1 MRWFVVTSLVLF
13 MVACS
18 EAPAEAEKTDEARP
32 VKLLTV
38 TENNGA
44 KLREFP
50 GVVEAAKVAQL
61 TFRVAGEITELPVR
75 PGAEVKQG
83 DLIARLDPT
92 DYQLAVD

>member
-50 GVVEAAKVAQL
+50 GE
-61 TFRVAGEITELPVR
+61 TGCRS
-75 PGAEVKQG
+75 
-83 DLIARLDPT
+83 
-92 DYQLAVD
+92 

>member
-13 MVACS
+13 MVACG

-50 GVVEAAKVAQL
+50 WCCGSRKSGAADVSGC
-61 TFRVAGEITELPVR
+61 R
-75 PGAEVKQG
+75 
-83 DLIARLDPT
+83 
-92 DYQLAVD
+92 